1 MTDFGMLSTD
11 GRCRTFDAKGSGYVR
26 GEGVSAV
33 ILKKRSSAEL
43 AGDKIKSIVRGTGSN
58 HDGLKDG
65 LMLPNGKAQAALLRQ
80 TYKNAGL
87 STADT
92 GYFEVK
98 TPCLNSSIRNIGC

>member
-11 GRCRTFDAKGSGYVR
+11 GRCRTFDADGSGYVR

-33 ILKKRSSAEL
+33 IMKKRSVAES
-43 AGDKIKSIVRGTGSN
+43 AGDNIKAIVRGTGSN

-65 LMLPNGKAQAALLRQ
+65 LTLPNGVAQAALMRS
-80 TYKNAGL
+80 TYRNAGI

-92 GYFEVK
+92 GYFEVS
-98 TPCLNSSIRNIGC
+98 TRCLRYSPKDDY

>member
-33 ILKKRSSAEL
+33 ILKRKSSAEM
-43 AGDKIKSIVRGTGSN
+43 AGDRIKSIVRGTGSN
-58 HDGLKDG
+58 HDGTKDG
-65 LMLPNGKAQAALLRQ
+65 LTLPNGKSQAALLRS

-87 STADT
+87 SPADT
-92 GYFEVK
+92 HYFEVRQYAICS
-98 TPCLNSSIRNIGC
+98 PSDDLID